1 MRRYRFAGGKA
12 IVTGAASGIGEA
24 LVRELGARG
33 SNLVLLDRDV
43 AGLTRVSEDL
53 RAKHPG
59 IAVTTVITDLSD
71 RAGTDT
77 ISAQLAADHPDT
89 TLLINCAGV
98 ALGGTFEQVSL
109 QDVNWLFDIN
119 FHATVTLTHHLLP
132 VLRLNPGSH
141 LANVSSVFGLFAPPG
156 QVAYVSSKFAVRGFT
171 ESLRAESDGTGMG
184 VTSIHPGGIKTAI
197 ATNARIG
204 AGLSSA
210 DAKKGVDTISR
221 SLTISASDA
230 ADTILHAIERR
241 KPRVLIGMS
250 AKVPDLIA
258 RIAPGNYMRVL
269 RPLMSS

>member
-1 MRRYRFAGGKA
+1 MRKYRFAGGKA

-24 LVRELGARG
+24 LVRDLGARG

-43 AGLTRVSEDL
+43 AGLTRVAEDL

-59 IAVTTVITDLSD
+59 IAVTTVIADLSD

-77 ISAQLAADHPDT
+77 ISAQLAAEHPDT

-132 VLRLNPGSH
+132 VLRRNEGSH

-171 ESLRAESDGTGMG
+171 ESLRAESEGTGMG

-197 ATNARIG
+197 ATSARIG
-204 AGLSSA
+204 AGLPSA
-210 DAKKGVDTISR
+210 EAEEGIDRISR

-230 ADTILHAIERR
+230 ADTILHGIERR

-258 RIAPGNYMRVL
+258 RIAPGNYMKVL
-269 RPLMSS
+269 RPLM